1 MDIKQIKAFLAVA
14 ALNSFTQAGEQLGYA
29 QSSITA
35 QIQLL
40 EKELGIRLF
49 ERLNKKVSLTTEG
62 KKFLAYSR
70 QMVDLWETA
79 KGSLAISDEPQGTLV
94 IGTEES
100 ICAFRLPA
108 LLKLYNGRYPKVE
121 VRIKVG
127 SPSELCSLARENEID
142 VAILLDQQLTSSD
155 FTVEL
160 SKREQLALIVS
171 PEHPLASKETV
182 YFENVIEYPL
192 LLTSQGCSLRS
203 LFQNILRDADTEFK
217 VMMDSGSIQTIKQ
230 FVRAGLGITLLPLYV
245 VAEELEENQLVKLN
259 WGGTDLFLTA
269 QIVRHKDKWIS
280 PPVRAFLEICN
291 EVGL

>member
-14 ALNSFTQAGEQLGYA
+14 VLNSFTQAGEQLGYA

-40 EKELGIRLF
+40 EKELGVRLF

-62 KKFLAYSR
+62 KNFLAYSR
-70 QMVDLWETA
+70 QMIDLWETA
-79 KGSLAISDEPQGTLV
+79 KGSLAISAEPQGTLV

-100 ICAFRLPA
+100 LCAFKLPA
-108 LLKLYNGRYPKVE
+108 LLKLYNCRYPKVE
-121 VRIKVG
+121 VRIKIG
-127 SPSELCSLARENEID
+127 SPSALCSLARENEID
-142 VAILLDQQLTSSD
+142 VAVLLDQPLTSPD
-155 FTVEL
+155 FIVEL
-160 SKREQLALIVS
+160 HNREPIAFIVS
-171 PEHPLASKETV
+171 PEHPLASKKTV
-182 YFENVIEYPL
+182 YFENMIDYPL
-192 LLTSQGCSLRS
+192 LLTSQGCSLRN
-203 LFQNILRDADTEFK
+203 LFQNILKDRDGEFK

-245 VAEELEENQLVKLN
+245 VAAELEADQLVKLN
-259 WGGTDLFLTA
+259 WGGLDLCLIA

-280 PPVRAFLEICN
+280 PPIQAFLEICN